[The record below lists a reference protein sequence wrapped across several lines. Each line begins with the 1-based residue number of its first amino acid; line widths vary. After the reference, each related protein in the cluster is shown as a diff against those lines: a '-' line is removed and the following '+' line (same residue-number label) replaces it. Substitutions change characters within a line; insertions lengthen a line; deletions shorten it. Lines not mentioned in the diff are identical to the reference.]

1 MNMTADQGKCS
12 EWKAWHDTQ
21 PPGPK
26 TLYVTGKCTF
36 PDGGYSVELKPHQ
49 PQGINPKIYLMDRIV
64 REPTGKVDHIVT
76 TLDVNYT
83 EKTDATYSEVH
94 ILPDTHVPVKEVS

>member
-1 MNMTADQGKCS
+1 
-12 EWKAWHDTQ
+12 
-21 PPGPK
+21 
-26 TLYVTGKCTF
+26 
-36 PDGGYSVELKPHQ
+36 
-49 PQGINPKIYLMDRIV
+49 MDRIV